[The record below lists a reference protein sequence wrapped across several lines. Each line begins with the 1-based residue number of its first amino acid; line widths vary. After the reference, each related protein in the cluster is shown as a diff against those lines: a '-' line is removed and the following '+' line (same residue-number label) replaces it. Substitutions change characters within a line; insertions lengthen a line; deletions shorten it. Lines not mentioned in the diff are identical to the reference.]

1 MMLRSRAEHD
11 VLAALVV
18 VHHRDG
24 RATVRTVATEAHRVP
39 STVHVALARLRWR
52 GLVRWNGPGS
62 LRPSPD
68 LVVIGG
74 EVHRGQRVP

>member
-1 MMLRSRAEHD
+1 MLLRSRAEHD

-24 RATVRTVATEAHRVP
+24 RATFRTVATEAGRVP
-39 STVHVALARLRWR
+39 STVHASIAGLRWR
-52 GLVRWNGPGS
+52 GLARWNGPGT

-68 LVVIGG
+68 LVVIDG
-74 EVHRGQRVP
+74 EVHRGWRVP